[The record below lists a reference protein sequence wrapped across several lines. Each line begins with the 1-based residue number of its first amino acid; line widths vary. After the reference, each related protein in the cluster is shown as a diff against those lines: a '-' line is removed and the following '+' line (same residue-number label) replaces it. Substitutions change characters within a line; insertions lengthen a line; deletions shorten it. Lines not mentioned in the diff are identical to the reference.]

1 MKTTSLAVLSLL
13 ALGTASQAVILH
25 GITTENELVS
35 FDSSTPSVFIS
46 SSMVSGLFASD
57 GTTPDPLAF
66 VANLSYN
73 PTTGQF
79 FGIDSNANF
88 YSLSSNGVAT
98 LLNNTFAPG
107 GFDAGMS
114 YDPFTGGF
122 LYADDSAE
130 SYNLSTAGMIT
141 QNASLFYGTGD
152 ANEASTPS
160 IFGVGVD
167 PDFGIA
173 YYLDSMTGS
182 LAQGFDPTSGE
193 IFTIGSLNTP
203 VTGLGGLTVDFDG
216 NLWAALSGDGL
227 TSELYS
233 IDPLTGAAT
242 SGGSFGTGLVAISV
256 PEPSTALL
264 GLVGTIALL
273 RRRRA

>member
-1 MKTTSLAVLSLL
+1 MKTTSLAVISLL
-13 ALGTASQAVILH
+13 ALGTASPAVTLF
-25 GITTENELVS
+25 GITTGNELVS
-35 FDSSTPSVFIS
+35 FDSSAPSVFIS
-46 SSMVSGLFASD
+46 SSIVSGLFASD
-57 GTTPDPLAF
+57 GVTPDPLAF

-73 PTTGQF
+73 PSTGQF

-88 YSLSSNGVAT
+88 YSLASSGVAT
-98 LLNNTFAPG
+98 LLNNTFSPG

-130 SYNLSTAGMIT
+130 SYTLSTAGMVA
-141 QNASLFYGTGD
+141 QNASLFYGSG
-152 ANEASTPS
+152 ELSTPS

-167 PDFGIA
+167 PDFGTA
-173 YYLDSMTGS
+173 YYLDSVTGG
-182 LAQGFDPTSGE
+182 LAQGFDPLSGE
-193 IFTIGSLNTP
+193 IFTTGSLGTP

-227 TSELYS
+227 TSALYS
-233 IDPLTGAAT
+233 VDPLSGAA
-242 SGGSFGTGLVAISV
+242 SFAGNFSTGLVAISV
-256 PEPSTALL
+256 PEPSAALL
-264 GLVGTIALL
+264 GLVGTLALL